1 MWLRR
6 LLAAGLAAL
15 LLPALSMPALA
26 EPQAPARRVIP
37 AEEAGPVPPGTDT
50 LELYVL
56 PLQGGDCML
65 LSCGGQWMLVDMGRR
80 DDSGLI
86 RDTLVRLGIAR
97 VDVAFNTHPHE
108 DHLGGLRPLLDA
120 FGFGLFYTAFPEDYG
135 GFNIVQVPAIRALGR
150 AGVPVRR
157 AADGDV
163 IPLGDAR
170 VTVLQNFGK
179 DPNASSA
186 VLRVAFG
193 ETTLLLAADINRLT
207 QSRLAARHDLKADV
221 LKYPHHAQEILHP
234 DFIGAV
240 RPEYALIT
248 NGSLETLGAQR
259 FLERRQVGYLFSTWG
274 LIRLVSDGRRVL
286 LSQEVRPEL
295 REFIDKRNQK
305 P

>member
-1 MWLRR
+1 VFIA
-6 LLAAGLAAL
+6 LAASL
-15 LLPALSMPALA
+15 PALA
-26 EPQAPARRVIP
+26 EPPTPARRVFP

-65 LSCGGQWMLVDMGRR
+65 LSSGGQWMLVDMGRR

-120 FGFGLFYTAFPEDYG
+120 FGFGLFYTVFPEDYG

-163 IPLGDAR
+163 IPLGNAR

-193 ETTLLLAADINRLT
+193 ETTLLLAADVNRLT